1 MKLSITTPFSIIVD
15 QEKILSLRAE
25 DATGN
30 FGILPLHADFMTL
43 LEVSVIS
50 WRDDL
55 GEVCYCAVSNGI
67 LIVTAGEHVS
77 IATREAVLGKNLSDL
92 RHHVL
97 GKFNEAIARE
107 NKVRISQERNQAE
120 ALRRV
125 QNYLHQ
131 DVYNA

>member
-50 WRDDL
+50 WKDDL
-55 GEVCYCAVSNGI
+55 GEVFYCAVSNGI

-77 IATREAVLGKNLSDL
+77 IATREAVMGKNLSDL
-92 RHHVL
+92 KHRVL
-97 GKFNEAIARE
+97 GSFNEAIARE
-107 NKVRISQERNQAE
+107 NEARISQERIQAE

-131 DVYNA
+131 DGQNA

>member
-131 DVYNA
+131 DVYKS

>member
-1 MKLSITTPFSIIVD
+1 LKLSITTPFSIIVD